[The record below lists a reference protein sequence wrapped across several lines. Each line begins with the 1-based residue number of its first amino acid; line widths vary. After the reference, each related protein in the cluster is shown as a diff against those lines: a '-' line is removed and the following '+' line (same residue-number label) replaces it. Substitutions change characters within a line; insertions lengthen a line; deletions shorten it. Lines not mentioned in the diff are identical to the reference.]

1 MDAAKRHVLLERMPE
16 ARFWSVRQQEDAI
29 DALDEID
36 LVTDIDVRIA
46 PLMEN
51 VMENL
56 DPDLEEYDRFL
67 MRMHLRTIFLIG
79 KAADLAE
86 RAEHLDGNSLP
97 WEPLPGL
104 EDEGNAE

>member
-1 MDAAKRHVLLERMPE
+1 MLRSDTCYLSECRR
-16 ARFWSVRQQEDAI
+16 RFWSVRQQEDAI

-86 RAEHLDGNSLP
+86 RAERLADGNSLP

-104 EDEGNAE
+104 EDEDD